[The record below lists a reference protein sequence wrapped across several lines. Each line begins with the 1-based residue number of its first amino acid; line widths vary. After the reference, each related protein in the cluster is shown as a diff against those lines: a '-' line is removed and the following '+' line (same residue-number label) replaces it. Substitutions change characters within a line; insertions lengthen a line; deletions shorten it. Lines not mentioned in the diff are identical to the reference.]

1 MVNLLDI
8 DFKVLLI
15 IQSENFARHVILLFE
30 VSKGQKHGCIVLHPM
45 SLNCESGSSFIYPQ
59 TQRKF
64 KQFYS
69 ILARNPSELE
79 YYIVKFAFFSCRI
92 SYLIG

>member
-45 SLNCESGSSFIYPQ
+45 SLNCESGSSFIYLKP
-59 TQRKF
+59 KENSNNF
-64 KQFYS
+64 IQFLQE
-69 ILARNPSELE
+69 IHPNLNTT
-79 YYIVKFAFFSCRI
+79 
-92 SYLIG
+92 